1 MFIMKVTTRLSIRR
15 LLLSAMALCA
25 LLIVT
30 KPSEAATANVTFL
43 FTGSV
48 LNVPDVLHAPTGSL
62 GAGPMTGSITFDS
75 TITPVPTTG
84 IYLGTV
90 STPVVVPT
98 TFLTIP
104 VKGGGTYTASWD
116 SGGNNFIVIGNS
128 TPGGGDDTFFATSN
142 MDGPT
147 VNGYYPIRW
156 DMSLIDSD
164 GSVFGSTA
172 LPLTP
177 PDLSS
182 FSRGEW
188 RLVFGGVNGEQIVSG
203 AFSTLTAVP
212 LPPAVLLFGAGVV
225 ALIGLGARNWRL
237 KGSSVA

>member
-1 MFIMKVTTRLSIRR
+1 MRTLKQLSIKGLFLPTIAMFS
-15 LLLSAMALCA
+15 LLVFAG
-25 LLIVT
+25 
-30 KPSEAATANVTFL
+30 PSKAADITFL

-48 LNVPDVLHAPTGSL
+48 LDVDNALHTSAGTL
-62 GAGPMTGSITFDS
+62 GIGAMTGSITFNS
-75 TITPVPTTG
+75 AITPVGETG

-90 STPVVVPT
+90 SDPVVVPT

-104 VKGGGTYTASWD
+104 LVGGGTYTASWD
-116 SGGNNFIVIGNS
+116 SGGNNFIAIGNS
-128 TPGGGDDTFFATSN
+128 TPGGGDDSFFATSN
-142 MDGPT
+142 MDGAT
-147 VNGYYPIRW
+147 INGYYPIRW
-156 DMSLIDSD
+156 DMSLIDSA

-188 RLVFGGVNGEQIVSG
+188 RLVFGGVNGEKIVSG

-212 LPPAVLLFGAGVV
+212 LPPAVILFGAGIV
-225 ALIGLGARNWRL
+225 ALIGLGARNWQRE
-237 KGSSVA
+237 ARARQA